1 MDISQPSYK
10 NSTLSMLLVWWVLS
24 LPALAVLFAI
34 VAVAMP
40 NAYELIS
47 QDKLVVAILVGAY
60 IVAWM
65 QLLSA
70 YLQRSQ
76 ITDNNKTLENT
87 ASDTTTTTTSTT
99 TPKDLQVTD
108 VNNTQSIHD
117 LPDNGNLTW

>member
-99 TPKDLQVTD
+99 TPKDLQVID

-117 LPDNGNLTW
+117 LPDNGSIVW

>member
-34 VAVAMP
+34 VAVDMP

-99 TPKDLQVTD
+99 TPKDLQVID

-117 LPDNGNLTW
+117 LPDNGSIVW

>member
-1 MDISQPSYK
+1 
-10 NSTLSMLLVWWVLS
+10 MLLVWWIVS
-24 LPALAVLFAI
+24 LPVLAVSFAI

-47 QDKLVVAILVGAY
+47 KDKLAVAILMSAY

-99 TPKDLQVTD
+99 TPKDLQVID

-117 LPDNGNLTW
+117 LPDNGSIVW

>member
-10 NSTLSMLLVWWVLS
+10 NSTLSMLLVWWIVS
-24 LPALAVLFAI
+24 LPVLAVSFAI
-34 VAVAMP
+34 IAVAMP
-40 NAYELIS
+40 SAYELIS
-47 QDKLVVAILVGAY
+47 KDKLAVAILMSAY

-99 TPKDLQVTD
+99 TPKDLQVID

>member
-60 IVAWM
+60 IVA
-65 QLLSA
+65 
-70 YLQRSQ
+70 
-76 ITDNNKTLENT
+76 
-87 ASDTTTTTTSTT
+87 
-99 TPKDLQVTD
+99 
-108 VNNTQSIHD
+108 
-117 LPDNGNLTW
+117 